1 MTFKELKLKIKE
13 EQKDLAQSI
22 KNGKTGRKP
31 KNRTEENI
39 DDFNDLPWYKNNYRH
54 THIAY
59 CQFFNNT
66 PYALIEQPRDNNKPS
81 SYQLDKFKQ
90 DWEAEIDEEA
100 LRDCA

>member
-39 DDFNDLPWYKNNYRH
+39 DDFNGRWITHMDDL
-54 THIAY
+54 
-59 CQFFNNT
+59 FMGV
-66 PYALIEQPRDNNKPS
+66 
-81 SYQLDKFKQ
+81 
-90 DWEAEIDEEA
+90 
-100 LRDCA
+100 